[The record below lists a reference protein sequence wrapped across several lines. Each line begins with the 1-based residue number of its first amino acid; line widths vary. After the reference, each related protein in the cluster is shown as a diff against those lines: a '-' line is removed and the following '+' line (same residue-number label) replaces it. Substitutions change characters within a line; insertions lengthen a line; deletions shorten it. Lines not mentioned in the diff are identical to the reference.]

1 MAHLNWRKHG
11 NLAVLAALLAILASR
26 DLGVLSLS
34 NMTNVLGQAAVMG
47 ICAVGMT
54 FVILTG
60 GIDLSVGSIVA
71 LSGALGAWF
80 NVHAG
85 FPWPTAW
92 AVAIL
97 AGALCGLS
105 SGLLVHWGRVPPF
118 MATLALMAAARGL
131 TLLLTQGNP
140 ISGTS
145 PAFNLAGWATLSG
158 FPVSGVI
165 LLACATAAWI
175 LLRFTPFGTGVY
187 ALGDNPEAAH
197 FAGIPTGKI
206 TVSVY
211 AISGATAGLAGL
223 LMVGRLWSAQP
234 GIGMGLELD
243 VIASVVL
250 GGTSLFGGVG
260 TIRGT
265 LTGVLIMGFLDNGLR
280 ILGVSSYLQQVIKGI
295 VFIGA
300 VVLDRYLKGAYHKN
314 RSRDAA

>member
-105 SGLLVHWGRVPPF
+105 SGLLVHWGVVPPF
-118 MATLALMAAARGL
+118 MASLALMAGAWVL
-131 TLLLTQGNP
+131 TLLLTLGIPGSCFVSHPSAPAATPWATTPRRP
-140 ISGTS
+140 ISRGS
-145 PAFNLAGWATLSG
+145 P
-158 FPVSGVI
+158 
-165 LLACATAAWI
+165 
-175 LLRFTPFGTGVY
+175 
-187 ALGDNPEAAH
+187 
-197 FAGIPTGKI
+197 
-206 TVSVY
+206 
-211 AISGATAGLAGL
+211 
-223 LMVGRLWSAQP
+223 
-234 GIGMGLELD
+234 
-243 VIASVVL
+243 
-250 GGTSLFGGVG
+250 
-260 TIRGT
+260 RG
-265 LTGVLIMGFLDNGLR
+265 
-280 ILGVSSYLQQVIKGI
+280 
-295 VFIGA
+295 
-300 VVLDRYLKGAYHKN
+300 
-314 RSRDAA
+314 RSRCPFMP